1 MWDSPTFPTFLK
13 CILEMY
19 GGPWA
24 SSVVVHHAA
33 DVDRPGQIGI
43 AEPAVQRFQGVGS
56 PCINVDAVPVLVAVV
71 QAGHGQV
78 KSRGFL
84 TAAENGVGGLGQHLS
99 GGPEADVP
107 PAEEAVPQIGGKIQ
121 PVPLAGAEGPQEMG
135 QIGDGLLSL
144 RRVGVFGIVADL
156 FVKPSGQGPRT
167 GLAVRADGGSGKF
180 VDKTVHGK
188 SSFRHHRNRVET
200 KKTSGSFPEA
210 FIVIVYIRL
219 GGQNGKTVMLNFH
232 CVSLLA
238 TSLRNLWQFL

>member
-1 MWDSPTFPTFLK
+1 MWENPTFPTFLTG
-13 CILEMY
+13 ILEMY

-56 PCINVDAVPVLVAVV
+56 SCINVDAVPVLVAVV
-71 QAGHGQV
+71 QAGQGQV
-78 KSRGFL
+78 KGRGFL
-84 TAAENGVGGLGQHLS
+84 TAAEHGVGGLGQHLS
-99 GGPEADVP
+99 GSPEADVP
-107 PAEEAVPQIGGKIQ
+107 PAEETVPQIGGKIQ

-135 QIGDGLLSL
+135 QIGNDLLPL

-156 FVKPSGQGPRT
+156 FVKPVGQVPRT
-167 GLAVRADGGSGKF
+167 GIAVRADGCSGKF

-210 FIVIVYIRL
+210 FMVIVYIRL
-219 GGQNGKTVMLNFH
+219 GSQIGNAMLLKLYFNQLFDLKVISH
-232 CVSLLA
+232 
-238 TSLRNLWQFL
+238 N

>member
-1 MWDSPTFPTFLK
+1 MKTWEMWENPTFPTFLTG
-13 CILEMY
+13 ILEMY

-56 PCINVDAVPVLVAVV
+56 SCINVDAVPVLVAVV
-71 QAGHGQV
+71 QAGQGQV
-78 KSRGFL
+78 KGRGFL

-135 QIGDGLLSL
+135 KVGDGLLPL

-156 FVKPSGQGPRT
+156 FVKPVGQVPGT
-167 GLAVRADGGSGKF
+167 GIAVRADGCSGKF

-219 GGQNGKTVMLNFH
+219 GGQIGKDGSSPISV
-232 CVSLLA
+232 VQQ
-238 TSLRNLWQFL
+238 NL